1 MLFAV
6 CTLEPVLAMCAQ
18 ASSAATINYSC
29 HCREIESLKERY
41 ESKLQVEKNLAVT
54 LKGENGLMRKRF
66 NGLEKAIEEQ
76 KSEIRRLHE
85 AQDTLYSTIATHEK
99 DMQALKEVWDSH
111 IGRRDKPCYDAI
123 CILQAA
129 SPQNFIDV
137 CTLSAGDQRA
147 RQHHIR
153 KGKTHL

>member
-1 MLFAV
+1 LHQCRASYHLSVVLYELGRVPSPDSKTWLKLKFV
-6 CTLEPVLAMCAQ
+6 CPAPALCLVSHQLI
-18 ASSAATINYSC
+18 AA
-29 HCREIESLKERY
+29 CREIESLKERY

-99 DMQALKEVWDSH
+99 DMQAFKEVWDACS
-111 IGRRDKPCYDAI
+111 
-123 CILQAA
+123 
-129 SPQNFIDV
+129 S
-137 CTLSAGDQRA
+137 
-147 RQHHIR
+147 
-153 KGKTHL
+153 